1 MSDDRLNGDSGSVP
15 SEEHSSEVAVPTK
28 ARSGAAWQFP
38 VILASVGAITVAAFF
53 HRDRQAPVADPVS
66 QLATA
71 RVALDRADLDE
82 AARWLMEVEP
92 RLAERPDLLGEY
104 HLLVADHRAGS
115 VSPVSSSPPELAVQ
129 VVSAYERAVADGA
142 ILDRDRRLVIAE
154 AMVAAGQ
161 LDEALAR
168 IDVLFSELDGPAG
181 GPLFER
187 VVGLRQKLR
196 QGAIEAMV
204 DRREPAEGIRRELA
218 SLLAEDVDVE
228 VDAWAVALDA
238 RMRLDVGDY
247 EGLAHGLVFEMR
259 RLEGRVVDL
268 QDPMVSVDWAGLWVL
283 LGHAYRDE
291 LLLPGR
297 AMECYDVALSR
308 LQASGEVAVQASL
321 SLAGLEIV
329 MARTELRPEPHARSL
344 FVASGHYQAVISM
357 QESTPSERA
366 SARIGMA
373 LVDVLRDDHVAAL
386 EHLAEASGVLLAERG
401 SPTVVSREAVLVA
414 LEGAERAG
422 TDAMG
427 GDGVEA
433 VELCDSVVEYAELVA
448 RFANE
453 AATRR
458 RGLEL
463 IAEARERSAGLILM
477 PHLGVDD
484 PRVERAVVVV
494 PVDVRLEVGRRFA
507 AAASA
512 MDEVEIDMAGDDPDR
527 FRVIWQAATLHDK
540 AGAVEPSLSRY
551 VRFVESQSGES
562 SLWPEAVYRVAAA
575 HHTLRSLDDAE
586 AWYRRLLEGM
596 EGGRDEVSEFTTR
609 AKVGLSRVLMEK
621 GGEAAIPEAES
632 LLNGVLSG
640 TARDAIEPSVP
651 EYRDALLQLVRLL
664 ATAGRWSELAGRG
677 DEWLQRYE
685 DDPRWGEVAVR
696 TGRAFLRHA
705 DMVADSG
712 SDLILNPSASAARD
726 AEQRRALVMA
736 AVRLGESVDRL
747 GVQVGDGLDPLEA
760 KLLRAA
766 YVDRAVV
773 ADRLGNLVEAVR
785 LHRETERR
793 FAGEPIAIIAL
804 VMMADAAD
812 RAGDAKTAAEATD
825 RARKRLQ
832 HLHRNGEAMA
842 AGIEDLGPEL
852 VFGPGDETLRR
863 WISAFPPGIGIA
875 VGAEDTP

>member
-1 MSDDRLNGDSGSVP
+1 MNGDSGSAP
-15 SEEHSSEVAVPTK
+15 SEDLSSEVTASAK

-38 VILASVGAITVAAFF
+38 VILASVAAIAVAAFF
-53 HRDRQAPVADPVS
+53 HRDRQEPVVDPVS
-66 QLATA
+66 QLAAA
-71 RVALDRADLDE
+71 RVALDQGDLDE
-82 AARWLMEVEP
+82 AARWLLQVEP
-92 RLAERPDLLGEY
+92 RLAERPGLLGEY
-104 HLLVADHRAGS
+104 HLLVADHRAGA
-115 VSPVSSSPPELAVQ
+115 VSPVVSSAPELAVQ

-142 ILDRDRRLVIAE
+142 ILDHERRMTIAE
-154 AMVAAGQ
+154 AMVAGGRG
-161 LDEALAR
+161 DEAL
-168 IDVLFSELDGPAG
+168 SQLDGLVTEIG
-181 GPLFER
+181 RTNDGPLLDR
-187 VVGLRQKLR
+187 VVTLQQELRR
-196 QGAIEAMV
+196 AAIEAMV
-204 DRREPAEGIRRELA
+204 DRKASPDDIRRELA
-218 SLLAEDVDVE
+218 VLLVEDVDVE
-228 VDAWAVALDA
+228 VDAWAVGLDA
-238 RMRLDVGDY
+238 RMRLDSGDLD
-247 EGLAHGLVFEMR
+247 GLAHGLVFEMR
-259 RLEGRVVDL
+259 RLEGRVADAR
-268 QDPMVSVDWAGLWVL
+268 DPMVSVDWAGLWVL

-297 AMECYDVALSR
+297 AMECYEVALVR
-308 LQASGEVAVQASL
+308 LQAAGGVAVQASL
-321 SLAGLEIV
+321 SLAGLEV
-329 MARTELRPEPHARSL
+329 AMARAELRPEAHARSL
-344 FVASGHYQAVISM
+344 AVAFGHYQDVTSL
-357 QESTPSERA
+357 QESTPMDRA

-373 LVDVLRDDHVAAL
+373 LVEVLRDDHAASLGHLEDASSMLVASAGS
-386 EHLAEASGVLLAERG
+386 ASPVA
-401 SPTVVSREAVLVA
+401 REAVLVA

-422 TDAMG
+422 TQALEEE
-427 GDGVEA
+427 GVEA
-433 VELCDSVVEYAELVA
+433 VALCDSVVEYSQLVV
-448 RFANE
+448 RFADE
-453 AATRR
+453 TATRR

-463 IAEARERSAGLILM
+463 VAEARERSAGLILL

-484 PRVERAVVVV
+484 PRIERAVVVV
-494 PVDVRLEVGRRFA
+494 PVDVRLEAGRRFA

-512 MDEVEIDMAGDDPDR
+512 MDEVEMDMTGDDPDR
-527 FRVIWQAATLHDK
+527 FRVIWQAAILHDK

-551 VRFVESQSGES
+551 LRFVESQSGES
-562 SLWPEAVYRVAAA
+562 SLWPEAVYRIAAA

-586 AWYRRLLEGM
+586 GWYRRLLEGM
-596 EGGRDEVSEFTTR
+596 AGGRDEVSEFTTR
-609 AKVGLSRVLMEK
+609 AKVGLSRVLMEQ

-696 TGRAFLRHA
+696 TGQAFLRHA
-705 DMVADSG
+705 DLVDDAG
-712 SDLILNPSASAARD
+712 SDLILNPSANAARE
-726 AEQRRALVMA
+726 AERQRALAMA
-736 AVRLGESVDRL
+736 GVRLGEAVDRL
-747 GVQVGDGLDPLEA
+747 GGRALEGLDPFEA

-773 ADRLGNLVEAVR
+773 ADRRGDLEEAIR

-812 RAGDAKTAAEATD
+812 RDGDAITASEATD

-852 VFGPGDETLRR
+852 VFGPGDATLRR
-863 WISAFPPGIGIA
+863 WISAFPPGVGIA
-875 VGAEDTP
+875 VGEEGTP